1 MGNSDDGLFIH
12 AVVVK
17 HLIPFLH
24 GAKEIA
30 GLIVSDT
37 VPDRLL
43 LLQKEGEGIF
53 GGLLF
58 DQPVVHAGILL
69 VQIRKKLKIK
79 LRVKVFGIHSL
90 G

>member
-1 MGNSDDGLFIH
+1 MVIED
-12 AVVVK
+12 
-17 HLIPFLH
+17 LIPNLH

>member
-1 MGNSDDGLFIH
+1 M
-12 AVVVK
+12 VVQ
-17 HLIPFLH
+17 HLIPHLH
-24 GAKEIA
+24 GTKEIA

-79 LRVKVFGIHSL
+79 LRVKVLGIHSL

>member
-1 MGNSDDGLFIH
+1 M
-12 AVVVK
+12 VVE
-17 HLIPFLH
+17 HLIPHLH
-24 GAKEIA
+24 GTKEIA

-58 DQPVVHAGILL
+58 DQPVVHAGIFL

-79 LRVKVFGIHSL
+79 LRFRFLGIHSL